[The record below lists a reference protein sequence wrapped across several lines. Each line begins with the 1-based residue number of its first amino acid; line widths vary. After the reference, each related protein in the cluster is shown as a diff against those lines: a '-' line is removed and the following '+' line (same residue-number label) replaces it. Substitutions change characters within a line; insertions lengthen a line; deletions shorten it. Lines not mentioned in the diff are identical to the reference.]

1 MNDIESGGL
10 TTDQLAGQRLMA
22 GFRGTRIN
30 TELKHLIGGVRVGGI
45 ILFARN
51 IETPDQLQSLCAEA
65 QQYAAACGQ
74 PPLLIAVD
82 QEGGT
87 VARFRPPFTQF
98 PGNPHIHSEIEAVR
112 FAETTAREMKTV
124 GINMDMAPVLDVAL
138 VHEQSVMV
146 ERAFSDRPETVASL
160 GAAVIAQ
167 FQNDGIMAVAKH
179 FPGIGR
185 TTLDSHQDLPVLDTA
200 PEQLNAS
207 DLIPF
212 KMAVDKGGSH
222 PFMDEFAHLRR
233 HYSKLVY
240 QYGDSALGVQWNDR
254 ANQDIRLEI
263 LTQIGDLTGAKILD
277 FGCGTGRLLTLLRKN
292 LSFAGEYIGYDIN
305 ADMIAAAR
313 EKFPQTR
320 FEQRDILA
328 QGIPEDFDY
337 VLISGVFNNRVL
349 DNWAL
354 MTSLLKSLYP
364 HVRKGLAFNALS
376 TYTEEYYPELYFV
389 EPEKVFHFCKTE
401 LSAFVTLRNDYLVEP
416 DIEPYDFTI
425 YVYRSREYGS

>member
-30 TELKHLIGGVRVGGI
+30 TELKHLIGGMRVGGI

-212 KMAVDKGGSH
+212 KMAVDKGVSSVMLSH
-222 PFMDEFAHLRR
+222 VLYSRLDAEWPASLSPTITNDLLRR
-233 HYSKLVY
+233 QMGFDGVVITDDLDMGAIKRHFGINTVIE
-240 QYGDSALGVQWNDR
+240 QIWAAGIDIALICHSLNDIETAFEQMKGYLR
-254 ANQDIRLEI
+254 RSENDMRQ
-263 LTQIGDLTGAKILD
+263 
-277 FGCGTGRLLTLLRKN
+277 GRLCADRI
-292 LSFAGEYIGYDIN
+292 LS
-305 ADMIAAAR
+305 
-313 EKFPQTR
+313 
-320 FEQRDILA
+320 
-328 QGIPEDFDY
+328 
-337 VLISGVFNNRVL
+337 
-349 DNWAL
+349 
-354 MTSLLKSLYP
+354 LKK
-364 HVRKGLAFNALS
+364 R
-376 TYTEEYYPELYFV
+376 
-389 EPEKVFHFCKTE
+389 
-401 LSAFVTLRNDYLVEP
+401 YLQNSIP
-416 DIEPYDFTI
+416 DI
-425 YVYRSREYGS
+425 